1 MLRRMNSHRI
11 PSGRILATL
20 VVAGLALSGCGSSTK
35 LVNMWKAPDLGPA
48 HLRNVLVVSMRKD
61 PATRRIWED
70 AFGVAISKAGAT
82 ATPSYSLYPDR
93 LPGQEKLRDRVR
105 DSGYDGILFVRP
117 AGAREVSTYVPGY
130 VTSRPVYYRGPFWN
144 TYGVAHERIYHP
156 GYVERDRVVRL
167 DITLWSTGDN
177 GDLLWSAT
185 SRTLNPASASDLGRE
200 VSDRVVPEL
209 RRAGIL

>member
-1 MLRRMNSHRI
+1 VAALVAM
-11 PSGRILATL
+11 AT
-20 VVAGLALSGCGSSTK
+20 LALSGCGSSTQ

-48 HLRNVLVVSMRKD
+48 HLRNVIVVSMRKD

-82 ATPSYSLYPDR
+82 ATPSYSIYPDR
-93 LPGQEKLRDRVR
+93 LPGQDKLRERVK

-117 AGAREVSTYVPGY
+117 AGAREVDRYVPGY
-130 VTSRPVYYRGPFWN
+130 VTVRPRAYAGPFWD
-144 TYGVAHERIYHP
+144 TYTVVHTRVYHP

-177 GDLLWSAT
+177 SDLLWSAT
-185 SRTLNPASASDLGRE
+185 SRTLNPSSPSDLGRE

-209 RRAGIL
+209 RRAGVL